1 MNHMKDAAI
10 DAHNATMAEYEAM
23 TFKELIR
30 QTIDHSFDGVMPPD
44 DWIEM
49 LRRVAIREASVG
61 KVSIKHVVAV
71 GNFVDDAKI
80 TFSKRPQDRVWRDY
94 DLIPQETP

>member
-61 KVSIKHVVAV
+61 TCHI
-71 GNFVDDAKI
+71 GIGFNLILNEPDTPDG
-80 TFSKRPQDRVWRDY
+80 DY
-94 DLIPQETP
+94 LLIPKEREP